1 VHTQTI
7 GTSSLETTRLAF
19 GNGRILG
26 MNWRTREHV
35 SASEFERGVTAI
47 LTAYEVGIR
56 CFDNADIYCR
66 GVCEEVMGEAL
77 RRVPGMRNEVVITTK
92 CASVSPL
99 NPDPQVGS
107 WYDHSAA
114 HIIESVEGSL
124 TRMDIE
130 RVDLLMLH
138 FPDALWNPHEV
149 AEAYRKLLAQGKV
162 RHFGVS
168 NFKPSQVSALARW
181 CDMPLVANEVEISLS
196 HLDTFK
202 DGTLDQC
209 YELSM
214 TPLAYGPVDI
224 GRLVNEQ
231 AVKADDPRRPIYER
245 LWPALDRSAADHGVS
260 RTAIAIAWLLAHP
273 IKMIPIIGS
282 LTPERIR
289 DAVHAFDLQ
298 MGREEWY
305 RLFWAAGGWSKL

>member
-1 VHTQTI
+1 MQTQTI
-7 GTSSLETTRLAF
+7 GTTGIETTRLAY

-35 SASEFERGVTAI
+35 SADEFERGVTAI

-77 RRVPGMRNEVVITTK
+77 RRVPGMRDEVTIITK
-92 CASVSPL
+92 CSSVQPL
-99 NPDPQVGS
+99 NPDPQLTV
-107 WYDHSAA
+107 WYDQSAK

-124 TRMDIE
+124 VRMGIE
-130 RVDLLMLH
+130 RIDLLLLH
-138 FPDALWNPHEV
+138 YPDALWNPHEV
-149 AEAYRKLLAQGKV
+149 AEAFRRLLAQGKV

-168 NFKPSQVSALARW
+168 NFYPSQVSVLARW

-196 HLDTFK
+196 HLDTFRN
-202 DGTLDQC
+202 GTLDQC
-209 YELSM
+209 YEQNM
-214 TPLAYGPVDI
+214 TPIAYGPVDI
-224 GRLVNEQ
+224 GRLVSES
-231 AVKADDPRRPIYER
+231 AVKADDPKRPIYER
-245 LWPALDRSAADHGVS
+245 LWPALDRSVAEHGVS

-273 IKMIPIIGS
+273 IKMLPIIGAA
-282 LTPERIR
+282 TPERIR
-289 DAVHAFDLQ
+289 DAVHAFDVE

-305 RLFWAAGGWSKL
+305 RLFWTAGGWAR